1 MMKEFVLLF
10 VLIPAVLLCDGDF
23 VSSRSSSALL
33 RDGYTGDKYTSLK
46 LETKIGKVNLAE
58 ENTAPASGSGFALF
72 SRNYLL
78 DVSASSVP
86 SKEEFEVKRI
96 NLFVAPGEYEPFVIG
111 VYPFETLK
119 NCKITCGMFKNSEGA
134 FLPAESFEINNVLMR
149 AVGTTFVTV
158 KGEILERAD
167 NIPSL
172 APSVPKAVWIN
183 VHPPAGTPAGFYS
196 GMINFS
202 PEGKPAAEMSVQV
215 RVLPYELKNP
225 PPDRMNWL
233 GIMSGSWDFE
243 RQAEEFRCIREHNY
257 TGEITNALAPEGED
271 FTKANRY
278 MELAKKAGM
287 PGIFIHTNTHCQ
299 GGLSLESSY
308 GPNGHGLNMFN
319 SESYAKTA
327 ALVAKVKANAD
338 KNNWLRTVYYLSTE
352 LGTTFGEGGTADFTF
367 LMKSIEEYYADIKAA
382 GVETLATFN
391 RHEEFALHAGLPTID
406 WTGFNG
412 EMFPEW
418 EKGLK
423 KKPSLMTVV
432 GIDQRMGHGFY
443 MWKFGFK
450 GVRPWCLDPGV
461 MYPRE
466 QGLVYYYNKKAHP
479 SVRFERIREG
489 ADDYRY
495 LYTLSEVMKEAEAK
509 GIDTKEASN
518 MINLI
523 MGCIPYNHK
532 KDTPGVD
539 YLKQDEYRGKIAEET
554 IKLLAKLKK

>member
-1 MMKEFVLLF
+1 MKKLALLF
-10 VLIPAVLLCDGDF
+10 LLLPAALFCGDEF
-23 VSSRSSSALL
+23 SASKSSAALL
-33 RDGYTGDKYTSLK
+33 QDGFTGDKYTSLR
-46 LETKIGKVNLAE
+46 LETKIGKVNIAE
-58 ENTAPASGSGFALF
+58 ENTASVSGTGFALF

-78 DVSASSVP
+78 DISASAVP
-86 SKEEFEVKRI
+86 SAAEFGVKVI
-96 NLFVAPGEYEPFVIG
+96 KIAVSPGEYEPFVAGI
-111 VYPFETLK
+111 YPFEALK
-119 NCKITCGMFKNSEGA
+119 NCRITCGDFRSIEGA
-134 FLPAESFEINNVLMR
+134 LLPAGTFEINNVLMR
-149 AVGTTFVTV
+149 PVGTTFVTV

-172 APSVPKAVWIN
+172 APLIPKAVWIN
-183 VHPPAGTPAGFYS
+183 AHPPANTPAGLYS
-196 GMINFS
+196 GKLIVS
-202 PEGKPAAEMSVQV
+202 PEGQPPAEIKVEAE
-215 RVLPYELKNP
+215 VLPFKLKNP
-225 PPDRMNWL
+225 PPERMNWL

-257 TGEITNALAPEGED
+257 TGEITNALAPEGDD

-278 MELAKKAGM
+278 MELAKQAGM

-299 GGLSLESSY
+299 GGLNLEGSY

-319 SESYAKTA
+319 SVSYAKTA

-338 KNNWLRTVYYLSTE
+338 KNKWLKTVYYLSTE

-367 LMKSIEEYYADIKAA
+367 LMNSIEEYYSGIKAA

-391 RHEEFALHAGLPTID
+391 RREEFALHAGLPTID

-418 EKGLK
+418 EKSLK
-423 KKPSLMTVV
+423 EKPSLMTFI

-443 MWKFGFK
+443 MWKFGFR

-466 QGLVYYYNKKAHP
+466 QGLVYYYDKKAHP

-495 LYTLSEVMKEAEAK
+495 IYTLSEVMKEAEAK

-523 MGCIPYNHK
+523 MGYIPYNHK

-554 IKLLAKLKK
+554 IKLLAKLGK

>member
-1 MMKEFVLLF
+1 MKKFSLLF
-10 VLIPAVLLCDGDF
+10 VLIPAALLCDGDF
-23 VSSRSSSALL
+23 VSSKSSAALL
-33 RDGYTGDKYTSLK
+33 QDGYTGDKYTSLK
-46 LETKIGKVNLAE
+46 LETKIGKVNIAE
-58 ENTAPASGSGFALF
+58 ENGAPVSGSGFALF

-78 DVSASSVP
+78 DISASTVP
-86 SKEEFEVKRI
+86 LTEEFGVKSLK
-96 NLFVAPGEYEPFVIG
+96 LFAAPGEYEPFVIG
-111 VYPFETLK
+111 IYPFETLK
-119 NCKITCGMFKNSEGA
+119 NIKITCGEFKSSEGA
-134 FLPAESFEINNVLMR
+134 ILPAAAFEINNVLMR
-149 AVGTTFVTV
+149 PVGTTFVTV
-158 KGEILERAD
+158 KGELLELTCS
-167 NIPSL
+167 ITSL
-172 APSVPKAVWIN
+172 TPGVPKAVWIN
-183 VHPPAGTPAGFYS
+183 VHPPEETAAGLYRGK
-196 GMINFS
+196 INVA
-202 PEGKPAAEMSVQV
+202 PEGKNSAEINVEV
-215 RVLPYELKNP
+215 RVLSYKLRNP

-278 MELAKKAGM
+278 MELAKKAGL

-299 GGLSLESSY
+299 GGLSLENSY

-327 ALVAKVKANAD
+327 ALVTKVKANAD
-338 KNNWLRTVYYLSTE
+338 KNKWLRTVFYLSTE
-352 LGTTFGEGGTADFTF
+352 LGSTFGEGGTKDFTI
-367 LMKSIEEYYADIKAA
+367 LMKSIEEYYSEIKAT

-391 RHEEFALHAGLPTID
+391 RHEEFALHAGFPAID

-418 EKGLK
+418 EKSLRV
-423 KKPSLMTVV
+423 KPSLMTFV

-443 MWKFGFK
+443 MWKFGFR

-466 QGLVYYYNKKAHP
+466 QGLVYYYDKKAHP

-495 LYTLSEVMKEAEAK
+495 IYTLSEVMKEAEAK

-523 MGCIPYNHK
+523 MGYIPYNHK

-554 IKLLAKLKK
+554 IKLLAKLGK